1 MATIDTESKGGAW
14 RREMLARALTTTELR
29 QIVAE
34 LEHCLSQSR
43 RREDDMRS
51 QNGRLMTLLSESVGM
66 EMELRGQL
74 AALKRE
80 LAELRGGACS
90 SN

>member
-14 RREMLARALTTTELR
+14 RREMLARALSTTELR

-34 LEHCLSQSR
+34 LEHCLRQAKL
-43 RREDDMRS
+43 REDDLR
-51 QNGRLMTLLSESVGM
+51 QQLGRLMRLLSESVDG
-66 EMELRGQL
+66 EMQLRGEV

-80 LAELRGGACS
+80 LAKLRSGACS